1 MKKFL
6 RFVVIL
12 ILVVVAGV
20 LILAAIEPTDVTVT
34 RNTFIN
40 APKDVVFAQ
49 ISNFRN
55 WTHWSPWYK
64 MDSGNMKMTYTGPD
78 GQPGSGYSWVGSKK
92 TGSGEMK
99 CDSIGGTTML
109 FDVHFITPF
118 DGHAK
123 GVFKVEDGDKGM
135 TKVTWSL
142 TMHQSF
148 PLNAMNAFFNS
159 DKYVGADFEHGLAD
173 MKAYVE
179 ANATAMPTGAAI
191 TETNY
196 PGHLFA
202 AIRKTIPMS
211 EINKFFMTNMGA
223 LGKQLD
229 GRINGNGAGLFYTW
243 DTAHHTC
250 DCAVAFPVADSSKPV
265 AGAAYINVAPSKA
278 FMAVHTGGYASSMN
292 EHNALMKYAADKGK
306 TPTLKIE
313 EYIVGPGKEKDSTK
327 WITNIYYLV
336 P

>member
-40 APKDVVFAQ
+40 APKNVVFAQ
-49 ISNFRN
+49 ISSFRN

-78 GQPGSGYSWVGSKK
+78 GQPGGGYSWEGSKK

-99 CDSIGGTTML
+99 CNSINGTTMN
-109 FDVHFITPF
+109 FDVHFIKPF
-118 DGHAK
+118 DGHAA
-123 GVFKVEDGDKGM
+123 GIFKVEDGDKGM

-159 DKYVGADFEHGLAD
+159 DKYVGADFERGLAD

-179 ANATAMPTGAAI
+179 ANATAMPAGAAI

-202 AIRKTIPMS
+202 GVRKTIPMN
-211 EINKFFMTNMGA
+211 EIGNFFMTNMSN
-223 LGKQLD
+223 LGKEL
-229 GRINGNGAGLFYTW
+229 GNRITGPGAGIYYVW
-243 DTAHHTC
+243 DTAHHTT
-250 DCAVAFPVADSSKPV
+250 DCAAVFPVADSSKPV
-265 AGAAYINVAPSKA
+265 AGATYINVAASKA
-278 FMAVHTGGYASSMN
+278 IMAVHTGGYSSVGA
-292 EHNALMKYAADKGK
+292 EHMALMKYAAEKGK
-306 TPTLKIE
+306 KPTLVIE
-313 EYIVGPGKEKDSTK
+313 EYVKGAYQEKDSTK